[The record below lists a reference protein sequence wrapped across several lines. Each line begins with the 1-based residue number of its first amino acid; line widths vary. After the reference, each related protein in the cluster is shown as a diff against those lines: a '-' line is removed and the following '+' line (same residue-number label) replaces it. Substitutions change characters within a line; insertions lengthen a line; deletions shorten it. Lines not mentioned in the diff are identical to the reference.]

1 MSLENYQNQLNTID
15 NKIIE
20 LIEKRYL
27 INKILKKFIKKN
39 KLDINFGNLNKIKLD
54 NIKLENKK
62 ISKLNLDKLFE
73 ILSN

>member
-27 INKILKKFIKKN
+27 INKILKKFIRKN
-39 KLDINFGNLNKIKLD
+39 NLTINLNNLNRIKL
-54 NIKLENKK
+54 NEIKLKNTK
-62 ISKLNLDKLFE
+62 ISEANFDKLLE
-73 ILSN
+73 IFSN